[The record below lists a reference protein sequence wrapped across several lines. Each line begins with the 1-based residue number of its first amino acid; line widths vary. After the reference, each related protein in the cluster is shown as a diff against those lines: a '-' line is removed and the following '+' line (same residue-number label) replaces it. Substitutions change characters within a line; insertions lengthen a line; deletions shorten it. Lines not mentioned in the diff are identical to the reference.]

1 MQGKDGEGVAVVG
14 AMDRPRDAQIAPG
27 RAGGLPRAGT
37 AKPWRRAAGRASS
50 LHPRRAGIPRPGIAN
65 AASRTRMA
73 RRLVAA
79 DLVTLAT
86 GVVRAL
92 DPLAVA
98 VAAWIAYWARHG
110 TWVLPDLYVI
120 AVSVACVLTLNV
132 MHIARVYD
140 FETLSRPALQVGRL
154 AMAWAVVVLTLIALA
169 YFTQTS
175 LAFSRAF
182 VLGWIA
188 ISFGLLLVVRVLF
201 LLRIDTWRRDGRLSL
216 DVALIGSGALC
227 ARLIRHLH
235 EQGGG
240 RYRIAGV
247 FDDAPVDGAT
257 SVEGYPVV
265 GTIDD
270 LVRLAQVRTFDEVVV
285 AGPHA
290 GHELVAVIKKL
301 KAVPVNV
308 KVCPDHVGW
317 ALPTVGFHML
327 GGIPML
333 AALERPL
340 SGWSL
345 VVKAIEDRVL
355 ATIALVAFSP
365 LLAAIALAIRI
376 DSPGPVL
383 FRQKRYGFANNE
395 FTVFKFRTMRHR
407 PVEEP
412 GVPQATRN
420 DPRITRLGAF
430 LRRTSLDELP
440 QLLNVLKGDMSLVGP
455 RPHAVAH
462 NVQFAQVID
471 DYLSRH
477 RVKPGITGWAQ
488 INGLRGETDTPE
500 KMRARVEHDL
510 HYIDNWSLMLDLKI
524 LLLTPFRGFINKN
537 AY

>member
-1 MQGKDGEGVAVVG
+1 
-14 AMDRPRDAQIAPG
+14 
-27 RAGGLPRAGT
+27 
-37 AKPWRRAAGRASS
+37 
-50 LHPRRAGIPRPGIAN
+50 
-65 AASRTRMA
+65 MA

-79 DLVTLAT
+79 DLITLAT

-92 DPLAVA
+92 DPAAVA
-98 VAAWIAYWARHG
+98 LAAWIAYWARHG
-110 TWVLPDLYVI
+110 SWILPDLYMI
-120 AVSVACVLTLNV
+120 AIVVACVLTLNV
-132 MHIARVYD
+132 MQLARVYA
-140 FETLSRPALQVGRL
+140 FENLSRIANQVGRL
-154 AMAWAVVVLTLIALA
+154 AWGWGAVVLMLIALA

-182 VLGWIA
+182 VVGWIV

-216 DVALIGSGALC
+216 EVAIIGAGELS
-227 ARLIRHLH
+227 RQLIRQL
-235 EQGGG
+235 QQDGTG
-240 RYRIAGV
+240 RYRIAGL
-247 FDDAPVDGAT
+247 FDDAPPGGVT
-257 SVEGYPVV
+257 SVEGYPVI
-265 GTIDD
+265 GPIDD

-285 AGPHA
+285 ALPWA
-290 GHELVAVIKKL
+290 GGAAIHGVLKKL
-301 KAVPVNV
+301 KTVPVNV
-308 KVCPDHVGW
+308 KICPEHVGW
-317 ALPTVGFHML
+317 SLPTIGFHAL

-333 AALERPL
+333 TALERPL

-345 VVKAIEDRVL
+345 VAKAIEDRVL
-355 ATIALVAFSP
+355 SAIALLIFAP
-365 LLAAIALAIRI
+365 LLGAIALAIKL

-412 GVPQATRN
+412 GVPQARRN

-430 LRRTSLDELP
+430 LRRSSLDELP
-440 QLLNVLKGDMSLVGP
+440 QLLNVLRGDMSLVGP

-462 NVQFAQVID
+462 NVQFAQIID

-510 HYIDNWSLMLDLKI
+510 YYIDNWSLLLDLKI
-524 LLLTPFRGFINKN
+524 LLLTPLRGFVNKN

>member
-14 AMDRPRDAQIAPG
+14 AMDMPRDAQIAPG

-132 MHIARVYD
+132 MHLARVYD

-376 DSPGPVL
+376 DSPGPML

-407 PVEEP
+407 RSRNRACRRPR
-412 GVPQATRN
+412 AT
-420 DPRITRLGAF
+420 TRA
-430 LRRTSLDELP
+430 
-440 QLLNVLKGDMSLVGP
+440 
-455 RPHAVAH
+455 
-462 NVQFAQVID
+462 
-471 DYLSRH
+471 SR
-477 RVKPGITGWAQ
+477 GWAPSCAAPASTSC
-488 INGLRGETDTPE
+488 R
-500 KMRARVEHDL
+500 
-510 HYIDNWSLMLDLKI
+510 SC
-524 LLLTPFRGFINKN
+524 
-537 AY
+537 